1 MREKAEKIRRILLTV
16 DNVSKVELVGEQPE
30 KIYIEASLDKLS
42 ELGISPQDI
51 MQAVQTQQQMAPA
64 GMIETQT
71 DNVYLRLSGQ
81 FADVDM
87 LKEMP
92 INAGGKI
99 LRLQI

>member
-64 GMIETQT
+64 GHELKLRRIMYI
-71 DNVYLRLSGQ
+71 LRLSGQ

-92 INAGGKI
+92 INAGG
-99 LRLQI
+99 